1 MSITGLIP
9 KLIAAGVVEKHPDR
23 LAFTFSF
30 DSYLV
35 WHSERNKTKSGSL
48 EDWGEMLRG
57 YSHALESLS
66 GEEVSAFIIL
76 LQYASEMNEEFDV
89 QHDLQRSI

>member
-1 MSITGLIP
+1 MPIVGLIQ
-9 KLIAAGVVEKHPDR
+9 KLISAGVVEKQSER

-35 WHSERNKTKSGSL
+35 WHADRNKTKSGSL

-57 YSHALESLS
+57 YSYALGSLS

-76 LQYASEMNEEFDV
+76 LQYASEMNAEFDV
-89 QHDLQRSI
+89 QK